1 MIRCLLPRLA
11 TFLLVLALGSGWAMA
26 QSPNLK
32 EVRAPIETG
41 RLELS
46 QIEAA
51 LQRES
56 IDDRRLVELRAR
68 LDPIAQAIDEL
79 IQREQPRADEIKARI
94 DKLGP
99 APDASK
105 GQSESADVAKDR
117 ADQQKLW
124 QEADETL
131 RLARA
136 LALRVEQQRDAIAE
150 RRRAIFTR
158 AILAQGPSILSPL
171 LWLDVSR
178 NLPRDAAAFSFLMQ
192 QWAET
197 IYANLDWYEL
207 VLMGILGLAAL
218 LGMPKARLWIR
229 TGSFQEEEKDTEELI
244 EPKRLDRALA
254 GLRRVLLSAVAP
266 ASIFYLV
273 LWMFRSFGFLPGRAD
288 PVMEA
293 ITNGLAFVLGM
304 SGLAAGV
311 LSPLRRQWR
320 IFEVPDRVA
329 HILWRAV
336 RDIAALVALSK
347 IIFAFH
353 SAIVAS
359 LPLTIAT
366 KGIFALLVA
375 ARLLYGLRAA
385 FRVDI
390 DENTGEVRDRA
401 SSSWML
407 PRLLAWTGGLLIL
420 GAAILGY
427 VALADFLVE
436 QLIWLLILVL
446 VSTLVLIF
454 VDELVGNGLSAKGA
468 FGRRIRESTG
478 LNASS
483 LDQMSVLGS
492 GVTRLVV
499 YIALAMLALA
509 PWGVDSSTLF
519 GNLRAAFFGFQVGG
533 VTISLST
540 IALALVLFFIGIVAT
555 KAIQNWLDVH
565 YLPKTGLDIGLRNS
579 IRTIF
584 GYVGFIVAAS
594 IALGQAGF
602 SLDKITI
609 VAGALSLGIGF
620 GLQSIVGNFVSGLIL
635 LWERPIRV
643 GDWIVVGDEQG
654 TVKRI
659 NVRATEIQTF
669 DRASLI
675 IPNSEFISGRVKN
688 WMHADRTGRIIIP
701 INVDYQSNPDDVQKL
716 LKDAALSHREVMSE
730 PAPVVIFKNLGESGL
745 DFELRCF
752 CDVDAMATTRSEL
765 LFDIFR
771 RLREAKIDVP
781 YPTRRLEITNMP
793 GAGAFLA
800 AERPPEPPP
809 VPVRQG

>member
-1 MIRCLLPRLA
+1 MIRSLLPRLVA
-11 TFLLVLALGSGWAMA
+11 LLFLVPALAASVHA
-26 QSPNLK
+26 QSPATK
-32 EVRAPIETG
+32 EARAPIEAA

-51 LQRES
+51 LQRDS
-56 IDDRRLVELRAR
+56 LDDRRLVDLRSR
-68 LDPIAQAIDEL
+68 LDPVLQAIEEL

-94 DKLGP
+94 EKLGP

-105 GQSESADVAKDR
+105 GQTESADVAKDR
-117 ADQQKLW
+117 AEQQRLW
-124 QEADETL
+124 QESDETL

-136 LALRVEQQRDAIAE
+136 ASLRIEQMRDTIAE
-150 RRRAIFTR
+150 RRRANFTK
-158 AILAQGPSILSPL
+158 AILAQGPSVVSPL
-171 LWLDVSR
+171 LWLDVTR
-178 NLPRDAAAFSFLMQ
+178 AFPRDFSAFTFLMQ

-207 VLMGILGLAAL
+207 LLLMLLLAGAVIGI
-218 LGMPKARLWIR
+218 PKAKLWIR
-229 TGSFQEEEKDTEELI
+229 TGSFQIEKDTDDNT
-244 EPKRLDRALA
+244 EPTRLDRALA
-254 GLRRVLLSAVAP
+254 GLRRVLLTAVAP

-273 LWMFRSFGFLPGRAD
+273 LWMFRSFGILPGRAD
-288 PVMEA
+288 PVMES
-293 ITNGLAFVLGM
+293 ITNGMAFVLGM

-311 LSPLRRQWR
+311 FSPFRRNWR
-320 IFEVPDRVA
+320 IFEMPDRVA
-329 HILWRAV
+329 LVLWRTI
-336 RDIAALVALSK
+336 RDIAAIVAFSKVIVAL
-347 IIFAFH
+347 H

-366 KGIFALLVA
+366 KGAFALLVA
-375 ARLLYGLRAA
+375 ARLIHGLRLA
-385 FRVDI
+385 FRAEI
-390 DENTGEVRDRA
+390 DERTGEVREKA
-401 SSSWML
+401 SSHWIL
-407 PRLLAWTGGLLIL
+407 PRVLAWLSGVVIFWS
-420 GAAILGY
+420 AIFGY
-427 VALADFLVE
+427 VALSDFLVE
-436 QLIWLLILVL
+436 QLVWLLILML
-446 VSTLVLIF
+446 VSALALIF
-454 VDELVGNGLSAKGA
+454 IEELIGQGLSAKGG
-468 FGRRIRESTG
+468 FGRRVREATG
-478 LNASS
+478 LTSSS
-483 LDQMSVLGS
+483 LDQLSVLGAGLS
-492 GVTRLVV
+492 KVV
-499 YIALAMLALA
+499 LYTMLAMLALA

-540 IALALVLFFIGIVAT
+540 IALALALFFIGILVT
-555 KAIQNWLDVH
+555 KAIQNWLDQR
-565 YLPKTGLDIGLRNS
+565 YLPQTGLDIGLRNS

-584 GYVGFIVAAS
+584 GYVGFVAAAS
-594 IALGQAGF
+594 VALGQAGF
-602 SLDKITI
+602 SLEKITI

-643 GDWIVVGDEQG
+643 GDWVVVGDEQG

-675 IPNSEFISGRVKN
+675 IPNSEFITGRVKN

-701 INVDYQSNPDDVQKL
+701 INVDYQSNPDEVQKL
-716 LKDAALSHREVMSE
+716 LKEAALAHREVMSE

-781 YPTRRLEITNMP
+781 YPTRRLEITNLP
-793 GAGAFLA
+793 GTGMLMAT
-800 AERPPEPPP
+800 ERGPEPEPAAP
-809 VPVRQG
+809 KKG

>member
-1 MIRCLLPRLA
+1 MLPRWMARFGALLLFVSILA
-11 TFLLVLALGSGWAMA
+11 PGAIA
-26 QSPNLK
+26 QAPAPR
-32 EVRAPIETG
+32 EARAPIETG
-41 RLELS
+41 RLELT

-51 LQRES
+51 LQRDS
-56 IDDRRLVELRAR
+56 LDDKRLADLRAR
-68 LDPIAQAIDEL
+68 LDPIAQAIEEL

-94 DKLGP
+94 DRLGP

-105 GQSESADVAKDR
+105 GQSESADVARDR
-117 ADQQKLW
+117 AEQQKLW

-136 LALRVEQQRDAIAE
+136 LALRVEQLRDAIAE
-150 RRRAIFTR
+150 RRRANFTR

-171 LWLDVSR
+171 LWLDVSKA
-178 NLPRDAAAFSFLMQ
+178 LPQDFAAFTFLMR

-197 IYANLDWYEL
+197 IFANLDWYEL
-207 VLMGILGLAAL
+207 VMLFALALAAL
-218 LGMPKARLWIR
+218 AGLPKARLWIR
-229 TGSFQEEEKDTEELI
+229 TGSFSVEDGPDEATE
-244 EPKRLDRALA
+244 PRRFDRALA

-266 ASIFYLV
+266 AALLYLL
-273 LWMFRSFGFLPGRAD
+273 LWMFRSFGILPGRAD
-288 PVMEA
+288 PVLES
-293 ITNGLAFVLGM
+293 ITNGIAFVLGM

-311 LSPLRRQWR
+311 LSPFRANWR
-320 IFEVPDRVA
+320 LFDVSDRVA
-329 HILWRAV
+329 VSLWRTV
-336 RDIAALVALSK
+336 RAIAAIVALGK
-347 IIFAFH
+347 MTEALQ

-366 KGIFALLVA
+366 KGIFALFVAGRLVQ
-375 ARLLYGLRAA
+375 GLRAA
-385 FRVDI
+385 FRTEI
-390 DENTGEVRDRA
+390 DEKTGDVQDRA
-401 SSSWML
+401 SSHWIL
-407 PRLLAWTGGLLIL
+407 PRIAGWSVATAVGV
-420 GAAILGY
+420 AAILGY
-427 VALADFLVE
+427 VALAGFLVE
-436 QLIWLLILVL
+436 QVIWLLILALIATLLL
-446 VSTLVLIF
+446 VFI
-454 VDELVGNGLSAKGA
+454 DEMVGSGLSSRGKL
-468 FGRRIRESTG
+468 GRRVREATG
-478 LNASS
+478 LAAGS
-483 LDQMSVLGS
+483 LDQMSVLGT
-492 GVTRLVV
+492 GLARLVL
-499 YIALAMLALA
+499 YISLAMLALA

-540 IALALVLFFIGIVAT
+540 IALALMLFLIGILTT
-555 KAIQNWLDVH
+555 KAIQNWLDTH
-565 YLPKTGLDIGLRNS
+565 YLPHTGLDIGLRNS

-584 GYVGFIVAAS
+584 GYIGFIIAAS
-594 IALGQAGF
+594 LALGQAGF

-701 INVDYQSNPDDVQKL
+701 INVDYQSDPDEVQHL
-716 LKDAALSHREVMSE
+716 LRDAALAHREVMSE

-752 CDVDAMATTRSEL
+752 CDVDSMATTRSEL

-771 RLREAKIDVP
+771 RLREAKIEVP

-793 GAGAFLA
+793 GGGAGSLVAT
-800 AERPPEPPP
+800 ERPPEPA
-809 VPVRQG
+809 VKGKT

>member
-1 MIRCLLPRLA
+1 MHPRWMARFGALLLFVSLFVPVVTAQVPAPRE
-11 TFLLVLALGSGWAMA
+11 G
-26 QSPNLK
+26 
-32 EVRAPIETG
+32 RAPIETG
-41 RLELS
+41 RLELN

-51 LQRES
+51 LQRDS
-56 IDDRRLVELRAR
+56 LDDKRLADLRAR
-68 LDPIAQAIDEL
+68 LDPIAQAIEEL

-94 DKLGP
+94 ERLGP

-124 QEADETL
+124 QESDETL

-136 LALRVEQQRDAIAE
+136 LALRIEQQRDAIAE
-150 RRRAIFTR
+150 RRRANFAR
-158 AILAQGPSILSPL
+158 AILAQGPSIISPL

-178 NLPRDAAAFSFLMQ
+178 AVPQDFAAFTFLMR

-197 IYANLDWYEL
+197 ILANLDWYEL
-207 VLMGILGLAAL
+207 LMLIALAGAAVA
-218 LGMPKARLWIR
+218 GMPKARLWIR
-229 TGSFQEEEKDTEELI
+229 TGSFAVEG
-244 EPKRLDRALA
+244 EPDEAFEPGRVDRALA

-266 ASIFYLV
+266 AALLYLL
-273 LWMFRSFGFLPGRAD
+273 LWMFRSFGLLPGRAD
-288 PVMEA
+288 PVLES
-293 ITNGLAFVLGM
+293 ITNGIAFVLGM

-311 LSPLRRQWR
+311 LSPFRRSWR
-320 IFEVPDRVA
+320 LFEVSDRVA
-329 HILWRAV
+329 ISLWRTVRAV
-336 RDIAALVALSK
+336 AAIVALSK
-347 IIFAFH
+347 ITEALH

-366 KGIFALLVA
+366 KGVFALLVVG
-375 ARLLYGLRAA
+375 RLIQGLRAA
-385 FRVDI
+385 FRTEI
-390 DENTGEVRDRA
+390 DEKTAETQERA
-401 SSSWML
+401 GSHFIL
-407 PRLLAWTGGLLIL
+407 PRLAGWSVASAVLLAALF
-420 GAAILGY
+420 GY
-427 VALADFLVE
+427 VALAGFLVE
-436 QLIWLLILVL
+436 QVIWLLILGL
-446 VSTLVLIF
+446 VATLVLVFI
-454 VDELVGNGLSAKGA
+454 DELVGGGLSSRGRL
-468 FGRRIRESTG
+468 GRRVREATG
-478 LNASS
+478 LTAGS

-492 GVTRLVV
+492 GAARLVLYV
-499 YIALAMLALA
+499 SLAMLALA
-509 PWGVDSSTLF
+509 PWGVDSSNLI

-540 IALALVLFFIGIVAT
+540 IALALMLFLIGILIT
-555 KAIQNWLDVH
+555 KAIQNWLDTH
-565 YLPKTGLDIGLRNS
+565 YLPHTGLDIGLRNS

-584 GYVGFIVAAS
+584 GYVGFIIAAS
-594 IALGQAGF
+594 LALGQAGF

-701 INVDYQSNPDDVQKL
+701 INVDYQSDPDEVQNL
-716 LKDAALSHREVMSE
+716 LRDAALAHREVMSE

-771 RLREAKIDVP
+771 RLRAAKIEVP

-793 GAGAFLA
+793 GGGSGSFIAS
-800 AERPPEPPP
+800 ERPPDA
-809 VPVRQG
+809 VAKGTT